1 MSCTPRHSNEFPA
14 IPLLEMISSHASIIA
29 QSTRLLMDSSS
40 FSHRWADGGGFD
52 DWAGRDGI
60 RLIRRCE
67 SDCCVCDVIAR
78 IDGRIDGGGR
88 TGRPF
93 DTRVKVCRV
102 MGRGRVSTVGNS
114 HPCRSLALVAGPVWD
129 QTSE

>member
-1 MSCTPRHSNEFPA
+1 VSCTPRHSNEFPA

-67 SDCCVCDVIAR
+67 SCCVCDVIGGSMAGSMVGEEPV
-78 IDGRIDGGGR
+78 GRLIR
-88 TGRPF
+88 
-93 DTRVKVCRV
+93 
-102 MGRGRVSTVGNS
+102 
-114 HPCRSLALVAGPVWD
+114 A
-129 QTSE
+129 